1 MKKLILI
8 AAVILMA
15 GISYGQA
22 LQKGTILG
30 LHSGAPVVLN
40 AGFTMDQYL
49 SFLHNKYIPA
59 FEKNF
64 PGMKIFILKGQ
75 RGECTNNIGFLYAI
89 DSDAIRDKYWTSEGV
104 MSDLG
109 KAGSEKMKDL
119 DAELAKYVK
128 DSSAPDKYTDWLV
141 L

>member
-8 AAVILMA
+8 AAVILVA
-15 GISYGQA
+15 GITYGQS

-40 AGFTMDQYL
+40 PGFTMDQYL
-49 SFLHNKYIPA
+49 SFLHDKYIPA
-59 FEKNF
+59 YEKNF
-64 PGMKIFILKGQ
+64 PGIKIFILKGR
-75 RGECTNNIGFLYAI
+75 RGECTDYVGVLYAI
-89 DSDAIRDKYWTSEGV
+89 ESDAIRDKYWTAEGA
-104 MSDLG
+104 MSDLA
-109 KAGSEKMKDL
+109 KAAVEKLKDL

-128 DSSAPDKYTDWLV
+128 DSSSPDKYTDWLV